1 MYFHAA
7 FERIANWKFK
17 GSLDIHTFF
26 TKWERDMFFHQIV
39 KLSLYFPQNPDW
51 RTTQLNVL
59 ELAMN
64 YALKFP
70 IVRLVSPALPD
81 HYLLS
86 NVWCGKRE
94 RIFDSSWN
102 GISSSIVLMPCLLF
116 HQKKDITWSSNG
128 CGWYIREQ
136 NMQLVSCLL
145 LNHVNVQQRPY
156 TILYRHLA
164 FRCCVFLPC
173 FFLQTYMNISCFQV

>member
-102 GISSSIVLMPCLLF
+102 GISSSIVLMPCYSIKKGYYLIIKWMRMVYKGTEYAVGFLLVA
-116 HQKKDITWSSNG
+116 K
-128 CGWYIREQ
+128 
-136 NMQLVSCLL
+136 SCKCTATTIY
-145 LNHVNVQQRPY
+145 Y
-156 TILYRHLA
+156 TI
-164 FRCCVFLPC
+164 
-173 FFLQTYMNISCFQV
+173 